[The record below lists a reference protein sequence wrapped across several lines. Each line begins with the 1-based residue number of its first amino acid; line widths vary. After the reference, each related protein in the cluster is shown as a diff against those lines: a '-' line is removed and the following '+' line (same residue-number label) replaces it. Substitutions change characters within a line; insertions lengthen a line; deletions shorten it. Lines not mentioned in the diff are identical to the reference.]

1 MKMINYWPMNWAL
14 HNKLRTS
21 MLIEPFAETDNL
33 IRKFQVRKNYNHKT
47 FKLALFYYRLE
58 VCL

>member
-1 MKMINYWPMNWAL
+1 
-14 HNKLRTS
+14 
-21 MLIEPFAETDNL
+21 MLIEPSAETDNL
-33 IRKFQVRKNYNHKT
+33 IRKFQVRKNYNYKT